1 MTEIELGYLFFVIY
15 CLGLTMLAVNLK
27 DFSVELRD
35 LEPNCYS
42 SCLDGTRLIIF
53 LGAVSLVVVT
63 DWYTEF
69 GVGC

>member
-1 MTEIELGYLFFVIY
+1 
-15 CLGLTMLAVNLK
+15 MLAVNLK
-27 DFSVELRD
+27 DLSVELRD
-35 LEPNCYS
+35 LEPIYYS